1 MLSFITSNL
10 HSWHR
15 CLQSQADYV
24 QGQCDHGLE
33 RQDYSK
39 RKRRETR
46 KDSIIK
52 LRKLPTGKYATTKT
66 KPIKLNKKSI
76 SKCNKWNP
84 NDLVIK
90 IEKW

>member
-1 MLSFITSNL
+1 MLSLITSNL

-15 CLQSQADYV
+15 CLQPQADYV
-24 QGQCDHGLE
+24 QGQCDHGFE

-52 LRKLPTGKYATTKT
+52 LRKLPTRKYATRKT

-76 SKCNKWNP
+76 GKCNENGTQMTWRSG
-84 NDLVIK
+84 
-90 IEKW
+90 

>member
-1 MLSFITSNL
+1 MLSLITSNL

-15 CLQSQADYV
+15 CLQPQADYV

-33 RQDYSK
+33 DYNK

-52 LRKLPTGKYATTKT
+52 LRKLPTRKYATRKT
-66 KPIKLNKKSI
+66 KPIKLNKRASVSATKMEP
-76 SKCNKWNP
+76 K
-84 NDLVIK
+84 
-90 IEKW
+90 